1 MQQKFEVAVNL
12 AQDFTD
18 AQKAQGRSNLG
29 ISENVFFATIHST
42 TYQEVLD
49 AYEAGKLILMYD
61 NNFLYTMTSHE
72 PAGAFGFTAFYIRS
86 GNLYTSYQTVTLD
99 SDDTWTVWAS
109 GDVMSLDA
117 RRFLVQSG
125 SALEWD
131 SDHAVINLT
140 RLALYENSVDADGN
154 TTVTVPNGVFVK
166 LTGVSTSTLT
176 IQVELESYAYEGQE
190 TANFVIEVTPSVN
203 CDITI
208 QSNDNHWAT
217 PHWVTLK
224 HDAALGTQLTANKT
238 YQIVCRGTCWSFK
251 EYS

>member
-29 ISENVFFATIHST
+29 ISDNVFFATIHST

-49 AYEAGKLILMYD
+49 AYEAGKLILMY
-61 NNFLYTMTSHE
+61 NNDFLYTMTSYE
-72 PAGAFGFTAFYIRS
+72 PAGSFGFTAFYIRS
-86 GNLYTSYQTVTLD
+86 GNLYTSYQTVLLD
-99 SDDTWTVWAS
+99 DTNTWTVTAI
-109 GDVMSLDA
+109 GDVMSLHD
-117 RRFLVQSG
+117 RRYLVDSS
-125 SALEWD
+125 SALQWD
-131 SDHAVINLT
+131 NVHSVINFK
-140 RLALYENSVDADGN
+140 RIALYKNSVDADGN
-154 TTVTVPNGVFVK
+154 TTVTVPNGVFID

-176 IQVELESYAYEGQE
+176 IRVELESYAYEGQE
-190 TANFVIEVTPSVN
+190 TANFVLEVTPSVN

-208 QSNDNHWAT
+208 QSNENHWAT

-224 HDAALGTQLTANKT
+224 HDSSLGNQLTANKT
-238 YQIVCRGTCWSFK
+238 YQIVCRGSCWSFK

>member
-29 ISENVFFATIHST
+29 IPENVFFATANIT

-49 AYEAGKLILMYD
+49 AYNAGKLILMYK

-72 PAGAFGFTAFYIRS
+72 PAGSFGFTAFYIKS
-86 GNLYTSYQTVTLD
+86 GYLYTSYNTVTLD
-99 SDDTWTVWAS
+99 SNDTWTVWAS
-109 GDVMSLDA
+109 GDVMSLHD
-117 RRFLVQSG
+117 RQYLVQSG

-131 SDHAVINLT
+131 SDNAVINLT
-140 RLALYENSVDADGN
+140 RLALYKKSVDADGN
-154 TTVTVPNGVFVK
+154 TTVTVPNGVFIN

-176 IQVELESYAYEGQE
+176 IRVELESYAYEGQE
-190 TANFVIEVTPSVN
+190 TANFVLEVTPSVN

-208 QSNDNHWAT
+208 QSNENHWAT
-217 PHWVTLK
+217 PSWVTLK
-224 HDAALGTQLTANKT
+224 HDASLGNQLTANKT
-238 YQIVCRGTCWSFK
+238 YQIVCRGSCWSFK